1 MEKGRAAAYSEGVDN
16 VGVCGMAED
25 KKCSNTLIIKAL
37 FSLLSLFI
45 ALGGSSSVKANVE
58 MNIGLLRQPST
69 VTTAV
74 PDYLRAADN
83 DGEAGALRA
92 IGDANGT
99 GKFLGQKYTLNS
111 QTSDDINTL
120 ITTATSWYKS
130 GTRFFLADL
139 STAELTA
146 LRNAL
151 PQNSIVLN
159 YGNADDALRTSLCLP
174 NTLHTGV
181 SYAMRADAIG
191 QWLRLRRLNTVFLVA
206 GPNAA
211 DQAYLAAVKAS
222 LKKFNH
228 RVVDEKVWDFDTDLR
243 RSASQELPLF
253 TQAKNYDVVWAVDES
268 NLFGQHLPFNTW
280 LPRPVIGSHGMR
292 SDGWHYAIE
301 QWGAIQLQNRFK
313 KDFERPM
320 TAKDFAAWVAVRTLN
335 EAVTALNTAE
345 VKEVQH
351 FILSDRFQLA
361 AYKGRKLTYRA
372 WNGQLRQP
380 VPLFYSQA
388 LVATAPFE
396 GFLHPHN
403 ELDTLGVDQA
413 QSQCRLY
420 PAL

>member
-1 MEKGRAAAYSEGVDN
+1 MEA
-16 VGVCGMAED
+16 D
-25 KKCSNTLIIKAL
+25 KKCSNTLIIKIL
-37 FSLLSLFI
+37 FSFFSLFI
-45 ALGGSSSVKANVE
+45 SLGYSTFVRANLEV
-58 MNIGLLRQPST
+58 NIGLLREPTT

-74 PDYLRAADN
+74 PEYLRAAEN

-92 IGDANGT
+92 IADANGT
-99 GKFLGQKYTLNS
+99 GKFLGQKYTLS
-111 QTSDDINTL
+111 HQTSDDVNAL
-120 ITTATSWYKS
+120 MATAQTWYQS

-139 STAELTA
+139 TTSALTA
-146 LRNAL
+146 LRQSL
-151 PQNSIVLN
+151 PKDAVLLN
-159 YGNADDALRTSLCLP
+159 YGNADDSLRQSLCLP

-181 SYAMRADAIG
+181 SYAMRADAVG

-211 DQAYLAAVKAS
+211 DQASLKAVKAT

-228 RVVDEKVWDFDTDLR
+228 RVVNEKVWNFDTDLR
-243 RSASQELPLF
+243 RTASQELPLF
-253 TQAKNYDVVWAVDES
+253 TQAKNYDVVWVVDES

-280 LPRPVIGSHGMR
+280 LPRPVVGSHGMR

-313 KDFERPM
+313 KEFERPM
-320 TAKDFAAWVAVRTLN
+320 TAKDFSAWVAVRTLN

-345 VKEVQH
+345 VKDVQRY
-351 FILSDRFQLA
+351 ILSDRFQLA

-396 GFLHPHN
+396 GFLHPSN
-403 ELDTLGVDQA
+403 ELDTLGIDQA

-420 PAL
+420 TTF